1 MATTSLEIKKHFR
14 SLRDPRRRHRR
25 LHRLLDI
32 VVIAV
37 CAVTGGADNWEEIA
51 AFGRRHESWFRR
63 YLSLYGGMCA
73 PIVAVPVR
81 QRAGEAAAQR
91 SEPRSHDNRHGG

>member
-1 MATTSLEIKKHFR
+1 MQIMSLEIKKHFR
-14 SLRDPRRRHRR
+14 NLKDPRRRHGR

-63 YLSLYGGMCA
+63 YLSEWGSRPPQFG
-73 PIVAVPVR
+73 R
-81 QRAGEAAAQR
+81 
-91 SEPRSHDNRHGG
+91 